1 VTIIRAVVQRVKRA
15 RVTVEGQEVGAI
27 GPGLLVFIG
36 VGQGD
41 DDHDVA
47 YLADKVANLR
57 IFADNQ
63 GKMNLSVRDVGGE
76 VLAVSQFTLYG
87 DCRKGRRPSFTAAAP
102 PELAREL
109 YRQFVVALEDYGIKV
124 ATGHF
129 QAEMLV
135 ALENDGPVT
144 MLLDSK
150 KLF

>member
-1 VTIIRAVVQRVKRA
+1 MRAVVQRVKRA
-15 RVTVEGQEVGAI
+15 RVMVAGREVGSI

-41 DDHDVA
+41 NDQDVV

-57 IFADNQ
+57 IFADEE
-63 GKMNLSVRDVGGE
+63 GKMNLSVRDISGE

-102 PELAREL
+102 PELAGEL
-109 YRQFVVALEDYGIKV
+109 YRQFIGALEAYGIKV

-129 QAEMLV
+129 QAEMVV

>member
-1 VTIIRAVVQRVKRA
+1 MTGIRAVVQRVKRA

-27 GPGLLVFIG
+27 GPGLLVFLG

-41 DDHDVA
+41 DGDDVA

-57 IFADNQ
+57 IFADNE

-109 YRQFVVALEDYGIKV
+109 YRQFVAALAAYGIRV
-124 ATGHF
+124 ATGQF
-129 QAEMLV
+129 QADMLV

-144 MLLDSK
+144 MLLDSER
-150 KLF
+150 LF

>member
-1 VTIIRAVVQRVKRA
+1 MTVIRAVVQRVKRA
-15 RVTVEGQEVGAI
+15 RVMVAGREVGSI

-41 DDHDVA
+41 NDQDVV

-57 IFADNQ
+57 IFADEE
-63 GKMNLSVRDVGGE
+63 GKMNLSVRDISGE

-102 PELAREL
+102 PELAGEL
-109 YRQFVVALEDYGIKV
+109 YRQFIGALEAYGIKV

-129 QAEMLV
+129 QAEMVV

>member
-1 VTIIRAVVQRVKRA
+1 MRAVVQRVKRA

-27 GPGLLVFIG
+27 GPGLVVFLG

-41 DDHDVA
+41 NGDDVA

-57 IFADNQ
+57 IFADNE
-63 GKMNLSVRDVGGE
+63 GKMNLSVREVGGE

-102 PELAREL
+102 PELAGEL
-109 YRQFVVALEDYGIKV
+109 YRQFIASLAAYGIRV
-124 ATGHF
+124 ATGQF
-129 QAEMLV
+129 QADMLV

-144 MLLDSK
+144 MLLDSER
-150 KLF
+150 LF